1 MTMVRTYKF
10 YDTKTG
16 KCFEGTIVECA
27 DAFGIN
33 RRTFD
38 SYTSLGRIKRK
49 RVGFKDN
56 NVSYSGDKVSSPQVK
71 RVLRRE
77 LLIASFD

>member
-16 KCFEGTIVECA
+16 KRFKGTIAECA

-38 SYTSLGRIKRK
+38 NYTSLGRIKRE

-56 NVSYSGDKVSSPQVK
+56 KVSYSGDKVSSPQVK

-77 LLIASFD
+77 FLIASFD

>member
-1 MTMVRTYKF
+1 MTIVRTYKF
-10 YDTKTG
+10 YDTKTS
-16 KCFEGTIVECA
+16 KRFEGTIVECA
-27 DAFGIN
+27 DAFGIK
-33 RRTFD
+33 RRTLD

-56 NVSYSGDKVSSPQVK
+56 NVSYSEDKVSSPQVK